1 MPSLKIVLDT
11 NVLVSAFVFKG
22 ACGRILDWCIEYA
35 HVYHSDWILMEVDRV
50 LIEKLRFSKL
60 EAAQVKDI
68 LSNDTSFT
76 KIEPHTE
83 LPTVC
88 RDVDDNNVLRV
99 AESIM
104 ADYIVTGVKTC

>member
-1 MPSLKIVLDT
+1 
-11 NVLVSAFVFKG
+11 
-22 ACGRILDWCIEYA
+22 
-35 HVYHSDWILMEVDRV
+35 MEVDRV

-83 LPTVC
+83 LPAVC

-104 ADYIVTGVKTC
+104 ADYIVTGDKDLLILEKYKHSYIISPKQFLSIIA